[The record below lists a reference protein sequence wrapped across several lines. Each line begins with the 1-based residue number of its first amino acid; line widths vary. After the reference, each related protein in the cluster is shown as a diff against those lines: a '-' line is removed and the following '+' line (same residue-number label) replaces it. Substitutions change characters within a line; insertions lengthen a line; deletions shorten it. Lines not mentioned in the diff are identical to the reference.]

1 MQRKSR
7 TQLPVWKSLVAHYE
21 SLRNVHLRQLFAEDP
36 DRGEQFAVET
46 AGIYLDYS
54 KNRITDETIHLL
66 IQLAQECSLSER
78 IEAMFHGQK
87 INVTEDR
94 AVLHVALRAL
104 RDDVIIVDGNN
115 VIPVVHEVLEELVAL
130 EPFRESGYR
139 HLMRLHAGRGD
150 RAEALRVYELC
161 RLRLMDELGVGPSA
175 ETEAL
180 QLALL
185 KG

>member
-1 MQRKSR
+1 MQRESR

-21 SLRNVHLRQLFAEDP
+21 SLQNVHLRQLFAEDP

-54 KNRITDETIHLL
+54 KNRITDETIRLL

-94 AVLHVALRAL
+94 AVLHVALRTL

-115 VIPVVHEVLEELVAL
+115 VIP
-130 EPFRESGYR
+130 
-139 HLMRLHAGRGD
+139 
-150 RAEALRVYELC
+150 
-161 RLRLMDELGVGPSA
+161 
-175 ETEAL
+175 
-180 QLALL
+180 
-185 KG
+185 